1 MIPSL
6 GRTVHYV
13 LPETA
18 RHKGGHRAARIAQV
32 WADKGKDATEETPV
46 ALAVDLDP
54 LNDDFPNGLPFLSVR
69 NCTQDP
75 YGKQL
80 GSWHEPERVVTPEK
94 APAKTP
100 AKESVK
106 EAVTA

>member
-1 MIPSL
+1 MIPSI

-18 RHKGGHRAARIAQV
+18 KHKGGHRAARIVQV
-32 WADKGKDATEETPV
+32 WLEKGDVLGENTPV

-54 LNDDFPNGLPFLSVR
+54 LNDDFPHGLPFLSVR

-75 YGKQL
+75 FGKQM
-80 GSWHEPERVVTPEK
+80 GSWHEPERTPV
-94 APAKTP
+94 P
-100 AKESVK
+100 
-106 EAVTA
+106 EAVPKKRELQSA